1 MSDKEKDIATDF
13 EEKLA
18 EIASKK
24 SRYRNR
30 TKNNIYER
38 FISRVHNDEDGEKD
52 NSDTDNF
59 FADEP
64 FSTHNPEP
72 FANQDNDRKG
82 QFEATDTTTT
92 TTDVTF
98 DFSDESLEQ
107 DTFKSGKP
115 IEKETKYTDNSLD
128 NSDLDDDLFNINF
141 DDDINHTNQ
150 DTEPAS
156 PMCSDTDKT
165 AHKLDDDTHLY
176 TQDLLI
182 QPTVKEVAPARDKL
196 ASHKK
201 SLIIGM
207 IVGSLLIG
215 IVVAILIFTGVL
227 SPSAQ
232 SDALHAAETSTNN
245 EVATTTA
252 TAAAP
257 DPVAVVSTAQVPTTV
272 DKPLPAD
279 TSPDSLLTVEPQQDS
294 LTNDDSQGAVN
305 NSTAATPA
313 TIDNDLDSLDELET
327 QPAITYE
334 DFREESQTTL
344 YRETND

>member
-38 FISRVHNDEDGEKD
+38 FISRVHSDEDDEKD

-59 FADEP
+59 FADAP
-64 FSTHNPEP
+64 FSTNNPEP
-72 FANQDNDRKG
+72 FSNQDNEREG
-82 QFEATDTTTT
+82 QFDATDTTTT

-107 DTFKSGKP
+107 DTFKSEPLIK
-115 IEKETKYTDNSLD
+115 KETQYTDNYLE

-141 DDDINHTNQ
+141 DDDLNHTNQ
-150 DTEPAS
+150 ATEPAS
-156 PMCSDTDKT
+156 PMCSDTDET
-165 AHKLDDDTHLY
+165 AHKLDDDTHLD
-176 TQDLLI
+176 TQDVPI
-182 QPTVKEVAPARDKL
+182 QPTIKEVAPAHDNDKL

-201 SLIIGM
+201 SLIMGM
-207 IVGSLLIG
+207 VVGSLLIG

-245 EVATTTA
+245 EVAT
-252 TAAAP
+252 
-257 DPVAVVSTAQVPTTV
+257 DPVAVVSTAAPTTV
-272 DKPLPAD
+272 DKPLLAD
-279 TSPDSLLTVEPQQDS
+279 TSPDSLPTVEPQHNS
-294 LTNDDSQGAVN
+294 LTNDDPQGAVN

-313 TIDNDLDSLDELET
+313 AIDNGLDNLDSLDQSET

>member
-38 FISRVHNDEDGEKD
+38 FISRVHSDEDDEKD

-59 FADEP
+59 FADAP
-64 FSTHNPEP
+64 FSTNNPEP
-72 FANQDNDRKG
+72 FSNQDNEREG
-82 QFEATDTTTT
+82 QFDATDTTTT

-107 DTFKSGKP
+107 DTFKSEPLIK
-115 IEKETKYTDNSLD
+115 KETQYTDNYLE

-141 DDDINHTNQ
+141 NDDINHTNQ

-165 AHKLDDDTHLY
+165 AHKLDSDTHLD
-176 TQDLLI
+176 TQDLSI
-182 QPTVKEVAPARDKL
+182 QPPIKEVAPAHDNDKL

-207 IVGSLLIG
+207 VVGSLLIG

-245 EVATTTA
+245 EVAT
-252 TAAAP
+252 
-257 DPVAVVSTAQVPTTV
+257 DPVAVVSTAAPTTV
-272 DKPLPAD
+272 DKPLLAD
-279 TSPDSLLTVEPQQDS
+279 TSPDSLPTVEPQHNS
-294 LTNDDSQGAVN
+294 LTNDDPQGAVN

-313 TIDNDLDSLDELET
+313 AIDNGLDNLDSLDQSET

>member
-38 FISRVHNDEDGEKD
+38 FISRVHSDEDGEKD
-52 NSDTDNF
+52 NSDTDIF

-64 FSTHNPEP
+64 SSTNNPEP
-72 FANQDNDRKG
+72 FANQDNEREG
-82 QFEATDTTTT
+82 QFEAT

-98 DFSDESLEQ
+98 DFSDESPEQ
-107 DTFKSGKP
+107 DTFKSEPLIK
-115 IEKETKYTDNSLD
+115 KETRYTDSSLD

-141 DDDINHTNQ
+141 DDDLNHTNQ

-165 AHKLDDDTHLY
+165 AHKLDDDTHLD
-176 TQDLLI
+176 TQDVLI
-182 QPTVKEVAPARDKL
+182 QPTIKEVAPAHDKL

-207 IVGSLLIG
+207 VVGSLLIG

-245 EVATTTA
+245 EVAT
-252 TAAAP
+252 
-257 DPVAVVSTAQVPTTV
+257 DPVAVVSTAQAPTMV

-279 TSPDSLLTVEPQQDS
+279 TSPDSFPTVESQQDS
-294 LTNDDSQGAVN
+294 LTNDDPKGVVN
-305 NSTAATPA
+305 NGTSATPA
-313 TIDNDLDSLDELET
+313 AIDNDLDNLDKSET